1 MTDQS
6 SAKFNLI
13 ARGLTLV
20 SLLLIVFVYFSPV
33 WWVSLKAPNYPAET
47 FPDGIRI
54 HFHMNGVENGCQ
66 LIDTDEQQETEVLD
80 CVHEMDAINHFVG
93 MYPIASGGVIEKAFS
108 PFLMSLVGVL
118 LVGFL
123 IFNAKVRTLV
133 MGVGF
138 TGIAVWMYLTYYS
151 PGGIG
156 YQNAGYLSA
165 MVTSLGQG
173 HEEEGEAISPIIAK
187 LKESLHSSGQSSQ
200 VSESELRSSLDQTGQ
215 QKLSDTI
222 KKLHQGSGAGAGKEK
237 TLKEILAEAEASE
250 VTGKEA
256 HIQVLQ
262 ASFEADMARRDADK
276 RDEWVGSGEQVL
288 FWHYKKALGRWFNN
302 PAEIEPLVKIM
313 KTAGTIVFWGVIVGM
328 AFLVFVTRKNSSPF
342 YWLLILPTIILPVAF
357 IVEYASWLWWYGHSL
372 NDMGAFTLKPFMPT
386 VLGQGKVAQFSTH
399 SYPHYGFGMMCAAA
413 FFMLVAFL
421 MRRKGMQGESE

>member
-20 SLLLIVFVYFSPV
+20 SLVLIVFVYFSPV

-66 LIDTDEQQETEVLD
+66 LISNAERQETEALD

-118 LVGFL
+118 LIGFL
-123 IFNAKVRTLV
+123 VFNAKVRTTVLT
-133 MGVGF
+133 VGF
-138 TGIAVWMYLTYYS
+138 AGIAVWMYLTYYTS
-151 PGGIG
+151 GGIG

-173 HEEEGEAISPIIAK
+173 HEEEGEEISPIIAK

-222 KKLHQGSGAGAGKEK
+222 KKLHEGSGAGGKAK

-256 HIQVLQ
+256 YIQVLQ
-262 ASFEADMARRDADK
+262 ASFEADMARKNAAD
-276 RDEWVGSGEQVL
+276 REEWVGSGKQVL
-288 FWHYKKALGRWFNN
+288 FWHYEKALGRWFNN

-313 KTAGTIVFWGVIVGM
+313 NTAGTVVFWGAIVAM
-328 AFLVFVTRKNSSPF
+328 AVLVFLTRRNDSVF

-386 VLGQGKVAQFSTH
+386 VLGRVRSPNSRPILIRIMG
-399 SYPHYGFGMMCAAA
+399 
-413 FFMLVAFL
+413 
-421 MRRKGMQGESE
+421 SE

>member
-20 SLLLIVFVYFSPV
+20 SLVLIVFVYFSPV

-66 LIDTDEQQETEVLD
+66 LISNAERQETEALD

-118 LVGFL
+118 LIGFL
-123 IFNAKVRTLV
+123 VFNAKVRTTVLT
-133 MGVGF
+133 VGF
-138 TGIAVWMYLTYYS
+138 AGIAVWMYLTYYTS
-151 PGGIG
+151 GGIG

-173 HEEEGEAISPIIAK
+173 HEEEGEEISPIIAK

-222 KKLHQGSGAGAGKEK
+222 KKLHEGSG
-237 TLKEILAEAEASE
+237 S
-250 VTGKEA
+250 
-256 HIQVLQ
+256 
-262 ASFEADMARRDADK
+262 
-276 RDEWVGSGEQVL
+276 
-288 FWHYKKALGRWFNN
+288 
-302 PAEIEPLVKIM
+302 
-313 KTAGTIVFWGVIVGM
+313 
-328 AFLVFVTRKNSSPF
+328 
-342 YWLLILPTIILPVAF
+342 
-357 IVEYASWLWWYGHSL
+357 
-372 NDMGAFTLKPFMPT
+372 
-386 VLGQGKVAQFSTH
+386 
-399 SYPHYGFGMMCAAA
+399 
-413 FFMLVAFL
+413 
-421 MRRKGMQGESE
+421 RRKSQDLEGDSRRGRGQRSDR